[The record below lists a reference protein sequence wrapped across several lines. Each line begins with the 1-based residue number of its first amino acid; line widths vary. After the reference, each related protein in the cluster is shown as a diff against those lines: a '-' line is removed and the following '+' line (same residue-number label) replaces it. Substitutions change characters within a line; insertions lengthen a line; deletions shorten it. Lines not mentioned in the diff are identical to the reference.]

1 MRTLVALL
9 GWLAAR
15 AGAAVGAA
23 EAAGTRGATTA
34 DRAGRLVPAPHNGL
48 EPEVSRSL
56 VEHWT
61 FWLAVG
67 LVVIIVGI
75 GYARRRWRTRGQ
87 SPPAWLT
94 WLGLR

>member
-15 AGAAVGAA
+15 AGAADAPS
-23 EAAGTRGATTA
+23 TA
-34 DRAGRLVPAPHNGL
+34 DRAGRLVPAPHEGL

-56 VEHWT
+56 VEHWAL
-61 FWLAVG
+61 WLAVG
-67 LVVIIVGI
+67 LVLIIVGM
-75 GYARRRWRTRGQ
+75 GYARRRWRARGQ
-87 SPPAWLT
+87 TLPAWLT